1 MYKPFLLNGLF
12 ASLLQVS
19 LCQFIEPLLPSEG
32 EEKYLEKSF
41 DQWSYIKNQIDEEKA
56 KITKLNKRVMEKWA
70 NDNQNKNDWAKKWKK
85 AHDDLDSKEEKNN
98 YKMLKDWAQ
107 KNKDTN
113 ELAKRLYNEELAKF
127 TTTESMSTLE
137 YLAFEKQKKTEIE
150 TKSERP
156 QKSENLVIY
165 SQSQE
170 QSKSATSEK
179 ISKAEVNDKPN
190 TNEWGGTWKEIH
202 DDPYSVDKR
211 LKVWAEQNKD
221 TNKWAKKLYDGD
233 HTRIETT
240 SQRIDEAV
248 ILTKRDQQANKSD
261 RTSKEI
267 HEDPYSMDKR
277 LKIWAEQNK
286 DTNKWAKK
294 LYDEDH
300 AEVEQ
305 RLRKSIRRRF

>member
-1 MYKPFLLNGLF
+1 
-12 ASLLQVS
+12 
-19 LCQFIEPLLPSEG
+19 
-32 EEKYLEKSF
+32 
-41 DQWSYIKNQIDEEKA
+41 
-56 KITKLNKRVMEKWA
+56 
-70 NDNQNKNDWAKKWKK
+70 
-85 AHDDLDSKEEKNN
+85 
-98 YKMLKDWAQ
+98 MLKDWAQ

-202 DDPYSVDKR
+202 DDPYSVDVSISCCN
-211 LKVWAEQNKD
+211 LKFTAQKYTLMVNFVYAIMVD
-221 TNKWAKKLYDGD
+221 IML
-233 HTRIETT
+233 
-240 SQRIDEAV
+240 S
-248 ILTKRDQQANKSD
+248 
-261 RTSKEI
+261 
-267 HEDPYSMDKR
+267 
-277 LKIWAEQNK
+277 
-286 DTNKWAKK
+286 
-294 LYDEDH
+294 
-300 AEVEQ
+300 
-305 RLRKSIRRRF
+305 LRNG